1 MPNNNENNNKESQK
15 EISAVNFDPASFSSV
30 IRPQDDLI
38 RYVNGPWIDTY
49 TLPEDKPMFGAFYK
63 LAEDA
68 ETQIRDILE
77 SEDCPA
83 KKSRILYRNYL
94 DTGSI

>member
-1 MPNNNENNNKESQK
+1 MSNNNENNSKNKGLQK
-15 EISAVNFDPASFSSV
+15 EISAVDFDPASFSSV
-30 IRPQDDLI
+30 TRPQDDLF

-49 TLPEDKPMFGAFYK
+49 TLPEDKPMYGAFHK

-77 SEDCPA
+77 SEDFTA
-83 KKSRILYRNYL
+83 KKSQTLYRN
-94 DTGSI
+94 